1 MVIPKCNAFI
11 HTLYG
16 APSYYTE
23 EGRLSK
29 VERIQYVSKFDI
41 LSRSFTLYAAIDGAL
56 HHPTPVACKE
66 STPRLQSLKNTE
78 RK

>member
-1 MVIPKCNAFI
+1 MVIPKYSVFI
-11 HTLYG
+11 DTLYG
-16 APSYYTE
+16 TSSYYTE

-56 HHPTPVACKE
+56 HHPTCL
-66 STPRLQSLKNTE
+66 LQGVNPNTIVTE
-78 RK
+78 ECAT